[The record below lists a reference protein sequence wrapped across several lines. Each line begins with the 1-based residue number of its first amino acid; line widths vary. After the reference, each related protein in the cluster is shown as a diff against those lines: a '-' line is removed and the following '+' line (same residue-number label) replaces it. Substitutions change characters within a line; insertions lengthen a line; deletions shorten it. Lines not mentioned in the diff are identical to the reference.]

1 MGEERSGSETCA
13 VCGHRL
19 VPMSY
24 TLPLEENP
32 VDVENRPELKCPG
45 CGRSQD
51 RAVQPLEPG
60 TADE

>member
-1 MGEERSGSETCA
+1 MAEERSGSEVCA

-32 VDVENRPELKCPG
+32 ADVEHRPELKCPG
-45 CGRSQD
+45 CGRSYD
-51 RAVQPLEPG
+51 PSVQLLEPG